1 MANDYDVDV
10 EIQTEEVDVDIH
22 GIRGA
27 RGYSAYEVAVQNGF
41 VGTKAEWLASLKG
54 ETGEKGD
61 TGETGP
67 VGRGIKTAYVAG
79 DYTLHLRFTDDKEFV
94 SQSIR
99 GARGNSIW
107 KVEYNETTDGLHIT
121 MEDGTEYDTP
131 SLRGIQGL
139 KGDTGNGIAS
149 AVLNADNTLTLTWT
163 DGNFYTTPSIKG
175 EKGDTYTLTAEDKAE
190 IYDKVLSDYPSV
202 EEVSF

>member
-1 MANDYDVDV
+1 MAYDFDIDV
-10 EIQTEEVDVDIH
+10 ENVTEEVDVDVD
-22 GIRGA
+22 GVRGA

-41 VGTKAEWLASLKG
+41 VGTKTEWLASLKG

-61 TGETGP
+61 TGETGSE
-67 VGRGIKTAYVAG
+67 GRGIKTAYVAG

-107 KVEYNETTDGLHIT
+107 KVEFDEATDGLHIT
-121 MEDGTEYDTP
+121 MEDGTEYYTP
-131 SLRGIQGL
+131 SLRGIQGF